1 MRSAID
7 FIIHDM
13 STVPRLF
20 GPVSIGINRYKEIRP
35 KLSGAVTDANT
46 IIEHLSSKTSASPI
60 LSLKD
65 KQATRK
71 ADIKAFKTLD
81 ESKNIGK
88 KNDPIVI
95 YFAGHGVEAQK
106 QGQEERRK

>member
-13 STVPRLF
+13 STVPHLF
-20 GPVSIGINRYKEIRP
+20 GPVIGINRYKEIRP
-35 KLSGAVTDANT
+35 KLSGAVADANT

-88 KNDPIVI
+88 KMT
-95 YFAGHGVEAQK
+95 QL
-106 QGQEERRK
+106 